1 MKNYDTMLDFG
12 GSVYYLNVDK
22 FTELIK
28 MDHPN
33 GNEIVESVTKEIK
46 DEKGKTMTSEV
57 VTTRRERDMYIQQ
70 TMYELLREMI
80 DIVLNETDE
89 MDEEL
94 GSLELNSEV
103 VKAKYL
109 LLRRSGEPKASDLY
123 EIKSNGPKVYSAKHL
138 EKLKE
143 YQKHYYEKTKYG
155 NKTNINDVYNLVLKR
170 DNPQLKKNDMVIKC
184 YFD

>member
-33 GNEIVESVTKEIK
+33 GNEIIETTTKEIK
-46 DEKGKTMTSEV
+46 DAEGVTITSEV
-57 VTTRRERDMYIQQ
+57 LTVKRERDMYIQQ

-94 GSLELNSEV
+94 GSERALDKMSISYKMAFNTLIHYKILV
-103 VKAKYL
+103 VV
-109 LLRRSGEPKASDLY
+109 E
-123 EIKSNGPKVYSAKHL
+123 
-138 EKLKE
+138 
-143 YQKHYYEKTKYG
+143 
-155 NKTNINDVYNLVLKR
+155 
-170 DNPQLKKNDMVIKC
+170 
-184 YFD
+184 